1 MRAREIARENLKNS
15 QSEMK
20 GWYDK
25 KARARSFQ
33 PGDKVLVLFPL
44 QGDPFK
50 ARFSGPWE
58 IERKMSDVNYIVK
71 TPGRKKKNQLCH
83 VNMLKPFHERDR
95 ENGGDVVEG
104 VRTVSVVNVTTEA
117 EEKWSEVKLSRCE
130 GVVLENSAVLGNLNN
145 KLGHMELENKERIR
159 EIIERF
165 NSFSLMRLE
174 KQM

>member
-1 MRAREIARENLKNS
+1 
-15 QSEMK
+15 MK

-33 PGDKVLVLFPL
+33 PGDKVLVLVPL

-95 ENGGDVVEG
+95 
-104 VRTVSVVNVTTEA
+104 
-117 EEKWSEVKLSRCE
+117 
-130 GVVLENSAVLGNLNN
+130 
-145 KLGHMELENKERIR
+145 
-159 EIIERF
+159 
-165 NSFSLMRLE
+165 
-174 KQM
+174 